1 MSQESPGEV
10 AERTGPLDAEPPRRR
25 RGVHR
30 GPTPPPSQSRTALR
44 SVGGNALARMI
55 ALPVSALL
63 GIAVTRLLID
73 EYGRASY
80 AEYALVVGIGA
91 LLPFKDLGLG
101 ASIVN
106 ATAGSPDPRNDE
118 HLRQVL
124 VSVLRMLSVWALV
137 VVLGSL
143 TISLLGLW
151 RPLLGDALAPEGG
164 AFAAASCVALLGV
177 TLFVSVGQRVLLG
190 LGKYAWVVVL
200 NGFQTPIVLLVLLV
214 MVWRHVG
221 TGVYLAVVAYGATL
235 LLAGV
240 AWWMADRRIRPT
252 LSRALRDS
260 VRRDVRGAKVFGTAW
275 PMLLLTVSVALA
287 MQSDRVVL
295 SHVSNIDQ
303 LAEYSL
309 AAQMFNPLV
318 GVVATACFA
327 LWPIFAK
334 ARAQGRPSEVSP
346 YQMAALFGV
355 VALFCALVIAVLSGF
370 LSDVASHGEIHLG
383 IGILAAFAAMVVV
396 QGVKYPLGMYLTDPK
411 GLRFQAYMVAIMLPV
426 NLGISLVLASRFGAV
441 GPVVGS
447 VVGVIVFEI
456 GANTLYIRRRQ
467 NPPRRR
473 AAR

>member
-1 MSQESPGEV
+1 M
-10 AERTGPLDAEPPRRR
+10 
-25 RGVHR
+25 
-30 GPTPPPSQSRTALR
+30 
-44 SVGGNALARMI
+44 GGNALARMI
-55 ALPVSALL
+55 ALPISALL
-63 GIAVTRLLID
+63 GIAVTRLLIE

-106 ATAGSPDPRNDE
+106 ATAGAADPRNDE

-124 VSVLRMLSVWALV
+124 VSCLRMLSVWAVV

-143 TISLLGLW
+143 TISFLGLW
-151 RPLLGDALAPEGG
+151 QTLLGDALAPEGG
-164 AFAAASCVALLGV
+164 AFAAAACVALLGV

-214 MVWRHVG
+214 MVWQHAG
-221 TGVYLAVVAYGATL
+221 KGVYLAVVAYGATL
-235 LLAGV
+235 ILAGV

-252 LSRALRDS
+252 LSGALRDS
-260 VRRDVRGAKVFGTAW
+260 MRRDVRGAKIFGTAW

-309 AAQMFNPLV
+309 AAQMFNPLI

-334 ARAQGRPSEVSP
+334 ARAQGRP
-346 YQMAALFGV
+346 QRGL
-355 VALFCALVIAVLSGF
+355 AVPDGGA
-370 LSDVASHGEIHLG
+370 VRRGGA
-383 IGILAAFAAMVVV
+383 
-396 QGVKYPLGMYLTDPK
+396 
-411 GLRFQAYMVAIMLPV
+411 GLRTDHRRA
-426 NLGISLVLASRFGAV
+426 LGL
-441 GPVVGS
+441 
-447 VVGVIVFEI
+447 
-456 GANTLYIRRRQ
+456 
-467 NPPRRR
+467 PRRPRVGRRDPSRGRHPARRSRRWSSCR
-473 AAR
+473 A

>member
-10 AERTGPLDAEPPRRR
+10 AVRAEDREGATRSRRL
-25 RGVHR
+25 RGAHR
-30 GPTPPPSQSRTALR
+30 APTEPSESKSALR

-55 ALPVSALL
+55 ALPISALL
-63 GIAVTRLLID
+63 GIAVTRLLIE

-106 ATAGSPDPRNDE
+106 ATAGAADPRNDE

-124 VSVLRMLSVWALV
+124 VSCLRMLSVWAVV

-143 TISLLGLW
+143 TISFLGLW
-151 RPLLGDALAPEGG
+151 QTLLGDALAPEGG
-164 AFAAASCVALLGV
+164 AFAAAACVALLGV

-214 MVWRHVG
+214 MVWQHAG
-221 TGVYLAVVAYGATL
+221 KGVYLAVVAYGATL
-235 LLAGV
+235 ILAGV

-252 LSRALRDS
+252 LSLALRDS
-260 VRRDVRGAKVFGTAW
+260 MRRDVRGAKIFGTAW

-309 AAQMFNPLV
+309 AAQMFNPLI

-327 LWPIFAK
+327 LWPIFAR

-346 YQMAALFGV
+346 YQMAGLFGA
-355 VALFCALVIAVLSGF
+355 VALVCAAIIAVLSGF
-370 LSDVASHGEIHLG
+370 LANLASGGEIHLG
-383 IGILAAFAAMVVV
+383 VGILVAFAAMVVV

-411 GLRFQAYMVAIMLPV
+411 GLRFQAFMVAIMLPV
-426 NLGISLVLASRFGAV
+426 NLGISLVLARSLGAV

-456 GANTLYIRRRQ
+456 LANSLYIHRRHH
-467 NPPRRR
+467 PRGLR